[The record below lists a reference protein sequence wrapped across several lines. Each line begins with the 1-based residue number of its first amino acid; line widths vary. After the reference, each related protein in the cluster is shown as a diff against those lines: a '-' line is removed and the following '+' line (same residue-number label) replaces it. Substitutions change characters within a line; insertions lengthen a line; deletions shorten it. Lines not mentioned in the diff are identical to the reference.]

1 MRHCTES
8 SIDLVFTS
16 LKTLCH
22 PFDHVIFE
30 DTFVK
35 LVQEIRS
42 EAGEY
47 VAVRQ
52 ILPEWMVQSKS
63 QVS

>member
-1 MRHCTES
+1 MES

-16 LKTLCH
+16 LKTLRR
-22 PFDHVIFE
+22 PFDHMIFE
-30 DTFVK
+30 DAFVK

-52 ILPEWMVQSKS
+52 ILPEQMVRSKS
-63 QVS
+63 QAS

>member
-1 MRHCTES
+1 M
-8 SIDLVFTS
+8 
-16 LKTLCH
+16 
-22 PFDHVIFE
+22 IFE

-35 LVQEIRS
+35 LVQEIGS

-52 ILPEWMVQSKS
+52 ILPEQMVWSKS